1 MNLRI
6 GNFKAFGTTQRIP
19 LRPITLLYGANSAGK
34 SSIIHALALTH
45 EAFKNGTLDVHRTDV
60 GGDSIDLG
68 GFAQYVHRKDRQQ
81 LVTLG
86 FELGDVGVLPKPDDE
101 DVNLVT
107 LPQTVLEVRIGESRR
122 NATERPNTPGG
133 SRGRLERW
141 TLEVDGAPLLVLS
154 AQGDLLMTL
163 GQLDVTHPSLQQLLA
178 NYLNLPGT
186 ARDIRECGIDT
197 LLSAWASLP
206 KLLVY
211 GGLRPKKP
219 LAFPAASPHLESA
232 STALSHVLKA
242 LFDGIDNTLDY
253 TFGDM
258 QYLGP
263 LRSLP
268 PRHLLGF
275 PAKQDPNWYSGGGYA
290 WEEVRRNRD
299 LRQLVNWW
307 LGDPNRLKTPYELKV
322 RHLLP
327 SDVLQSELPDKLGP
341 KLYELAH
348 YILEDVELGKPRS
361 AALTSALEKIRQNP
375 DMEPDAADESFLAV
389 GEVVDAI
396 VDAYPVAE
404 EWVKE
409 IVGASGTETREE
421 LVLVDERFGISVSP
435 RDVGVG
441 VSQVLPVLVSAY
453 GNKEAFIAIEQPELH
468 LHPALQAEL
477 GDLFLESAL
486 GFPENNLIIET
497 HSEHLMLRILRR
509 IRETSEGELPKG
521 APPVKPEDVA
531 VLFVQPGSEGAQVI
545 ELPIT
550 PDGDFARRWPGGFF
564 AERAKELF

>member
-6 GNFKAFGTTQRIP
+6 GNFKAFGATQRIP

-45 EAFKNGTLDVHRTDV
+45 EALKNGTLDVHRTDV

-107 LPQTVLEVRIGESRR
+107 LPQAVLEVRIGESRR
-122 NATERPNTPGG
+122 DGTERPNTLGG
-133 SRGRLERW
+133 SRVRLERW

-154 AQGDLLMTL
+154 AQRGPFRTL
-163 GQLDVTHPSLQQLLA
+163 SQLDVTHPSLQHLLA
-178 NYLNLPGT
+178 NYLKLPGT
-186 ARDIRECGIDT
+186 ARDIRECGIDA

-206 KLLVY
+206 EVPVS
-211 GGLRPKKP
+211 GGLHPKP
-219 LAFPAASPHLESA
+219 FAAALSLSPHLESA
-232 STALSHVLKA
+232 STALSHVLQA
-242 LFDGIDNTLDY
+242 LFDGIDNALDH

-268 PRHLLGF
+268 PRHLGS
-275 PAKQDPNWYSGGGYA
+275 PAEQDPNWYSGGAYA
-290 WEEVRRNRD
+290 WEEVRRNPD

-327 SDVLQSELPDKLGP
+327 SDVLESELPDKLGP

-404 EWVKE
+404 EWVEE

-421 LVLVDERFGISVSP
+421 LVLVDDRFGISVSP

-453 GNKEAFIAIEQPELH
+453 GIKEAFIAIEQPELH

-486 GFPENNLIIET
+486 GFQENNFLIET

-521 APPVKPEDVA
+521 ATPVKPEDVA
-531 VLFVQPGSEGAQVI
+531 VLFVQPGSQGAQVI